1 MKTQKS
7 QKGILALS
15 LILSNFINAQDV
27 MTLRDGND
35 LIVKVT
41 EINETEIKYKDFKN
55 LDGPIRVVYKSDVFS
70 IKYQNGVKSVFN
82 TEPMPQQSTNQQ
94 NTMQEY
100 KPAETHGKVYDK
112 DTSDFAKIRRKS
124 FSGPRIGYTY
134 ITSGT
139 SADYLAARGKNP
151 GITQFGWQFEGRLF
165 TVEGLSGL
173 IEFVPLIGGIEQGII
188 IPSASCLLGVRS
200 SGKTSFEF
208 ALGPNFSISPNYKG
222 DTEGAVGLVLAAG
235 TSLKRGNI
243 NFPINLVVVPSI
255 GSKHDIYDETSKTTT
270 SQSFQTGWRISLL
283 VGFNYIKK

>member
-1 MKTQKS
+1 MKIQKL

-15 LILSNFINAQDV
+15 LVLCNFVKAQDIL
-27 MTLRDGND
+27 TLRDGND
-35 LIVKVT
+35 LSVKVT

-70 IKYQNGVKSVFN
+70 IKYENGLKSVFN
-82 TEPMPQQSTNQQ
+82 TEPIIQ
-94 NTMQEY
+94 NNNIQEN
-100 KPAETHGKVYDK
+100 KTECKSGNVYDK

-139 SADYLAARGKNP
+139 TADYLAERGKNP

-188 IPSASCLLGVRS
+188 IPSASCLLGIRS

-235 TSLKRGNI
+235 TSLRKGNI
-243 NFPINLVVVPSI
+243 NFPINLAVVPSI
-255 GSKHDIYDETSKTTT
+255 GSKHDIYNTTTKTTS

-283 VGFNYIKK
+283 VGFNYRKK

>member
-1 MKTQKS
+1 MKIQKL
-7 QKGILALS
+7 QKGMLALS
-15 LILSNFINAQDV
+15 LVLCNLVKAQDI

-35 LIVKVT
+35 LAVKVT

-55 LDGPIRVVYKSDVFS
+55 LDGPIRVIYKSDVFS
-70 IKYQNGVKSVFN
+70 IKYENGVKSVFN
-82 TEPMPQQSTNQQ
+82 TEHIVQQTN
-94 NTMQEY
+94 TVEY
-100 KPAETHGKVYDK
+100 KPAENQGKVYDK

-124 FSGPRIGYTY
+124 FSGPRIGFTY

-139 SADYLAARGKNP
+139 SADYLAARGKNQ

-165 TVEGLSGL
+165 TVEGFSGL
-173 IEFVPLIGGIEQGII
+173 IEFVPLIGGMEQGII
-188 IPSASCLLGVRS
+188 IPSASCLLGLRS

-235 TSLKRGNI
+235 TSFKKGNI
-243 NFPINLVVVPSI
+243 NFPINIAVVPSI
-255 GSKHDIYDETSKTTT
+255 GSKHDIYDVTTKTTT

-283 VGFNYIKK
+283 VGFNYRKK

>member
-1 MKTQKS
+1 MKTQKLK
-7 QKGILALS
+7 QGILVIS
-15 LILSNFINAQDV
+15 LMFNSFMNAQDI

-41 EINETEIKYKDFKN
+41 EINETEIKYKDYKY
-55 LDGPIRVVYKSDVFS
+55 LDGPIRVIYKSDVFS

-82 TEPMPQQSTNQQ
+82 TEPMLQQSTIQQ
-94 NTMQEY
+94 NNIQEN

-124 FSGPRIGYTY
+124 FSGPRIGFTY

-139 SADYLAARGKNP
+139 TANYLSDNGKNP
-151 GITQFGWQFEGRLF
+151 GVTQFGWQFEGRLF

-173 IEFVPLIGGIEQGII
+173 IEFVPLVGGIEQGII

-200 SGKTSFEF
+200 TGKTSVEF

-222 DTEGAVGLVLAAG
+222 DSEGAVGLVLAAG
-235 TSLKRGNI
+235 TSFNKGNI
-243 NFPINLVVVPSI
+243 NFPVNLVVVPSI
-255 GSKHDIYDETSKTTT
+255 GSKHNVYDEATKTTT
-270 SQSFQTGWRISLL
+270 NQSFQTGWRISLL
-283 VGFNYIKK
+283 VGFNYRKK

>member
-1 MKTQKS
+1 MKTQKL

-15 LILSNFINAQDV
+15 LVLCSYIKAQDI

-55 LDGPIRVVYKSDVFS
+55 LDGPIRVIYKSDVFS

-82 TEPMPQQSTNQQ
+82 NEPIIQQ
-94 NTMQEY
+94 NTIKKYKPEY
-100 KPAETHGKVYDK
+100 KPAETHVKVYDS

-124 FSGPRIGYTY
+124 FSGPRIGFTY
-134 ITSGT
+134 ITDGT
-139 SADYLAARGKNP
+139 TSNYLASNGKNP

-165 TVEGLSGL
+165 TVEGMSGL

-222 DTEGAVGLVLAAG
+222 DTEGTVGLVLAAG
-235 TSLKRGNI
+235 TSFNKGNI
-243 NFPINLVVVPSI
+243 NFPINLAVVPSI
-255 GSKHDIYDETSKTTT
+255 GSKHDIYDGVTKTTT

-283 VGFNYIKK
+283 VGFNYRKK

>member
-1 MKTQKS
+1 MKIQKL

-15 LILSNFINAQDV
+15 LVLCNFVKAQDI

-70 IKYQNGVKSVFN
+70 IKYENGLKSVFN
-82 TEPMPQQSTNQQ
+82 TEPIIQPN
-94 NTMQEY
+94 NIQEY
-100 KPAETHGKVYDK
+100 KTECKPGKVYDK

-139 SADYLAARGKNP
+139 TADYLAERGKNP

-188 IPSASCLLGVRS
+188 IPSASCLLGIRS

-235 TSLKRGNI
+235 TSLRKGNI
-243 NFPINLVVVPSI
+243 NFPINLAVVPSI
-255 GSKHDIYDETSKTTT
+255 GSKHDIYNTTTKTTS

-283 VGFNYIKK
+283 VGFNYRKK

>member
-1 MKTQKS
+1 MKIQTL

-15 LILSNFINAQDV
+15 LVLCNFVKAQDIL
-27 MTLRDGND
+27 TLRDGND
-35 LIVKVT
+35 LSVKVT

-70 IKYQNGVKSVFN
+70 IKYENGLKSVFN
-82 TEPMPQQSTNQQ
+82 TEPIIQ
-94 NTMQEY
+94 NNNIQEN
-100 KPAETHGKVYDK
+100 KTECKSGKVYDK

-139 SADYLAARGKNP
+139 TADYLAERGKNP

-188 IPSASCLLGVRS
+188 IPSASCLLGIRS

-235 TSLKRGNI
+235 TSLRKGNI
-243 NFPINLVVVPSI
+243 NFPINLAVVPSV
-255 GSKHDIYDETSKTTT
+255 GSKHDIYNTTTKTTS

-283 VGFNYIKK
+283 VGFNYRKK